1 MEPAAIVSAPNS
13 PSSNVAISHVN
24 PQWSPAEF
32 ASALGGSPSNVAISN
47 VNPGVRTAFIR
58 KIGDDDFGIV
68 NDVVLR
74 MNIERFQTCA
84 MEFWQSIYNG
94 IWNNLVNLKTR

>member
-47 VNPGVRTAFIR
+47 VNPGGRTAFMG
-58 KIGDDDFGIV
+58 KIGDDDFGKV
-68 NDVVLR
+68 NDVVLMR
-74 MNIERFQTCA
+74 MNLERFQTCA
-84 MEFWQSIYNG
+84 MDVGGPF
-94 IWNNLVNLKTR
+94 VD